1 MKILGTIVTFNKVL
15 RNNFWYYPPTKIAKN
30 KPVHTCLSPLSFVV
44 ASENVSGT
52 LLRRIILTIVAASQ
66 LAISTVAPVGRFA
79 PACGGHQGLLK
90 RMGYTTF
97 FESPAPQ
104 ESISKELY
112 FHSRDHKG
120 LRAFKAVSLRSQG
133 KSLRSQ

>member
-1 MKILGTIVTFNKVL
+1 MVL
-15 RNNFWYYPPTKIAKN
+15 PPHENCEKQAS
-30 KPVHTCLSPLSFVV
+30 VYLSFTPIICGCIG
-44 ASENVSGT
+44 NVSRT

-104 ESISKELY
+104 ESISKQLY
-112 FHSRDHKG
+112 FHSRATKG
-120 LRAFKAVSLRSQG
+120 CELLKQCHCDLRENP
-133 KSLRSQ
+133 

>member
-52 LLRRIILTIVAASQ
+52 LLRRIILTIVAPSQ
-66 LAISTVAPVGRFA
+66 LALSTVAPVGRFA

-112 FHSRDHKG
+112 FHSRDHKAQ
-120 LRAFKAVSLRSQG
+120 RDPSF
-133 KSLRSQ
+133 

>member
-1 MKILGTIVTFNKVL
+1 MGSLKTMF
-15 RNNFWYYPPTKIAKN
+15 P
-30 KPVHTCLSPLSFVV
+30 HPLSQ
-44 ASENVSGT
+44 
-52 LLRRIILTIVAASQ
+52 LRSQ
-66 LAISTVAPVGRFA
+66 LAPVGRFA

-112 FHSRDHKG
+112 FHSRDHEG
-120 LRAFKAVSLRSQG
+120 Q
-133 KSLRSQ
+133 

>member
-52 LLRRIILTIVAASQ
+52 YLRRIILTIVAPSQ
-66 LAISTVAPVGRFA
+66 LALSTVAPVGRFA
-79 PACGGHQGLLK
+79 PDLWRASRTAQTYGLYHL
-90 RMGYTTF
+90 F
-97 FESPAPQ
+97 
-104 ESISKELY
+104 
-112 FHSRDHKG
+112 
-120 LRAFKAVSLRSQG
+120 
-133 KSLRSQ
+133 

>member
-15 RNNFWYYPPTKIAKN
+15 RNNFWYYHPTKIAKN

-52 LLRRIILTIVAASQ
+52 LLRRIILTIAIVAPSQ
-66 LAISTVAPVGRFA
+66 LALSTVAPVGRFA

-97 FESPAPQ
+97 FESSSPQ

-120 LRAFKAVSLRSQG
+120 RRADKAVSLRSQ
-133 KSLRSQ
+133 

>member
-1 MKILGTIVTFNKVL
+1 M
-15 RNNFWYYPPTKIAKN
+15 
-30 KPVHTCLSPLSFVV
+30 V

-52 LLRRIILTIVAASQ
+52 LLRRIILTIVAPSQ
-66 LAISTVAPVGRFA
+66 LALSTVAPVVRFA
-79 PACGGHQGLLK
+79 PAYGGHQGLLK

-120 LRAFKAVSLRSQG
+120 Q
-133 KSLRSQ
+133 